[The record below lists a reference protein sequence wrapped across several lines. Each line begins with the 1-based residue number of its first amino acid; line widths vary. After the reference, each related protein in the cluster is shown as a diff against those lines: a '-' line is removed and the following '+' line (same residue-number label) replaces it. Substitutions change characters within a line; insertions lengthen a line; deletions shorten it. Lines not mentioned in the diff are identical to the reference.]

1 LATSKLVKPHTRSAE
16 LTAEAHT
23 PHPAPRKNFLPQTL
37 YKNVRHIAG
46 TGLGLVVVQKCVEL
60 HGGSIEITIIPSN
73 GTTVTILLPKLA

>member
-1 LATSKLVKPHTRSAE
+1 M
-16 LTAEAHT
+16 
-23 PHPAPRKNFLPQTL
+23 PQTL